1 VLPRAHTTP
10 LNRALSKLGL
20 LSRKLA
26 TDAIRAGRV
35 RVDGRIVT
43 DPFHP
48 VVPERARISIDETVQ
63 RRPAW
68 RTLMFHKPRGVVTTR
83 RDPEGRRTIYDVLG
97 DTGVGLVA
105 AGRLDLATSGL
116 LLMTN
121 DTQLANWITDPAN
134 AIPRVYLVTIRGE
147 MTTEL
152 PGVTSRK
159 RSKRETHL
167 IVELRQG
174 RNREIR
180 RMFESIGH
188 EVTRLKRVQF
198 GGLEIGDLE
207 PGEWRELTRAEV
219 RAAFPGARAVRSR
232 AR

>member
-48 VVPERARISIDETVQ
+48 VVPERARIAIDETVQ

-83 RDPEGRRTIYDVLG
+83 RDPEGRRTIYDVLS

-159 RSKRETHL
+159 RSQRETHL

-174 RNREIR
+174 RNREGTEDVRIDR
-180 RMFESIGH
+180 SR
-188 EVTRLKRVQF
+188 
-198 GGLEIGDLE
+198 GDA
-207 PGEWRELTRAEV
+207 PQ
-219 RAAFPGARAVRSR
+219 ARAVRRTRDRRSGAGR
-232 AR
+232 VA